1 MGCSDSD
8 YDFLRQIVHTRS
20 ANLISPTRN
29 ALFEGKL
36 QPVARSVGATSL
48 EEFVAIL
55 RADQS
60 PQLHRAV
67 AEAMTVNETSFFR
80 DQRLFNILRETIL
93 PQLIEANQAE
103 RVLRIWS
110 AAASTGQEAYSV
122 AMLIAEQFPQLK
134 NWDIKILGTDISSQV
149 IDWAQRG
156 RYRRLDV
163 NRGLPARMLLKY
175 FSRDGDEW
183 QIDEELQAMC
193 EFRRLNLCDEMP
205 ATKAFDLV
213 LLRNVLLY
221 LSLPDRELVFRG
233 VHRQIKPHGYLVLGA
248 AEQAE
253 DSTDQFQAKFDGN
266 FYYYRPASPRSAST
280 LP

>member
-8 YDFLRQIVHTRS
+8 YDFLRQIVHSRS
-20 ANLISPTRN
+20 ANLISPSRN

-36 QPVARSVGATSL
+36 QPVARSAGASSL
-48 EEFVAIL
+48 EEFVSIL

-67 AEAMTVNETSFFR
+67 AEAMTVNETCFFR
-80 DQRLFNILRETIL
+80 DQILFNILRETIL

-103 RVLRIWS
+103 KKLRIWS

-122 AMLIAEQFPQLK
+122 AMLIAEHFPALK
-134 NWDIKILGTDISSQV
+134 SWDIKILGTDISSQV

-156 RYRRLDV
+156 RYRRLEV

-175 FSRDGDEW
+175 LVRDGDEW
-183 QIDEELQAMC
+183 EITEDLKSRC

-205 ATKAFDLV
+205 ATQGFDLV

-221 LSLPDRELVFRG
+221 LSPADRQLVFRG
-233 VHRQIKPHGYLVLGA
+233 VHRQIKPHGYLLLGA

-253 DSTDQFQAKFDGN
+253 DSTDLFQTKFDGN
-266 FYYYRPASPRSAST
+266 FYYYRPASPR
-280 LP
+280 